1 MLIPDLQSEH
11 GMLLLIGSGD
21 VEYLIGNMKPVFAFM
36 YLEENHIIFH
46 VCIFALHKKNSS
58 LARLE

>member
-36 YLEENHIIFH
+36 YLEKNHIIFH
-46 VCIFALHKKNSS
+46 VCIFALHKKTVH
-58 LARLE
+58 